1 MTIQTKDLIEF
12 LFDASS
18 GITSDSNEREMRKI
32 IIHRLK
38 YLDQLKEEVSN
49 TYAGITASELFEN
62 NDL

>member
-1 MTIQTKDLIEF
+1 MIRTKDLINF
-12 LFDASS
+12 LGGLSLTDFETGDEEKVS
-18 GITSDSNEREMRKI
+18 I